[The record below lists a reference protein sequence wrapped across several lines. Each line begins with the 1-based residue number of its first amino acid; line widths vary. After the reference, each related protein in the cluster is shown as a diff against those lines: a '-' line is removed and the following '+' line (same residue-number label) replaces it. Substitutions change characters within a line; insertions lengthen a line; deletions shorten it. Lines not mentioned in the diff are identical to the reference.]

1 MTGNFKLNDDGISYL
16 IHGQYFKLDY
26 EITSCLF
33 VFISY
38 DRGESFF
45 SKFSFRKK
53 KGIFESITNCYK
65 PRLTIYAFG
74 LGVQKFTFDLKIN
87 FINTHP
93 PLVDIKQLK
102 LPSSPK
108 ILIEKREPEIL
119 SPSISII
126 QTNNFKI
133 NNNQLNIKNYDDIED
148 FKKDAI
154 KTTNI

>member
-1 MTGNFKLNDDGISYL
+1 MTGTFKLNDEGISYL
-16 IHGQYFKLDY
+16 IHGQYFIFEY
-26 EITSCLF
+26 EITGCMF

-65 PRLTIYAFG
+65 PRLTIYAIG

-87 FINTHP
+87 FINTRP
-93 PLVDIKQLK
+93 PLVDIRQMK
-102 LPSSPK
+102 LPISPK
-108 ILIEKREPEIL
+108 IQLEKMEAEIHK
-119 SPSISII
+119 PSISII

-133 NNNQLNIKNYDDIED
+133 NNNQLNIKNYDDIEE

-154 KTTNI
+154 ITTNI